1 MSNMKIKAL
10 ITVFAL
16 CALLSSCSMTKVI
29 PEDKSLLSAN
39 EIVFNG
45 KQPEELSDLS
55 KYIKQTPKK
64 GIFGYQFSVA
74 LYNTG
79 KGTGKGWD
87 KIAEKMGTP
96 PLIFDE
102 DLVES
107 SVKNM
112 LNHMKFK
119 GFYDSKITS
128 SVNTEKKRTK
138 VTYTVTPGKRYI
150 IDTVTYTIP
159 DVDMYDIMSA
169 NRKES
174 LVKVGDWLSEDILE
188 QESERVAEIFR
199 NSGYFGFDK
208 GFLFF
213 TGDTLEH
220 NGKSHLDIAIRD
232 YLRSGSE
239 KDARPHKVFTF
250 SDVLVSTRRNFQ
262 QNRPIRISPDSSI
275 VARRDS
281 LLTVWRNQI
290 DTIKYGNIKVISYSQ
305 SANLVRG
312 KVLNRLNLIQ
322 PGEQYDEDIVEATYS
337 RFSSLNLFSSVN
349 IQQQEIDSS
358 KVLTSIVLQAS
369 SVQGFKVDLQG
380 STNANGLLGI
390 SPAISYFH
398 KNVFRGAEL
407 LTVGLMGDFQ
417 FKLHNNVHSTEIG
430 LNTTLDIPRFL
441 FAPHT
446 WFRSRTIPHTE
457 IGLSYSYQTRPEYT
471 RNILSASFNYNW
483 NIKRKY
489 YWKVTPV
496 QANIVRIFNL
506 DSTFYKKLSDPYL
519 KNSYSDHF
527 DLGVG
532 ASFYYVSDPATK
544 PVHDFWYIR
553 YGLDLSGNLLSL
565 FNSQMKKN
573 DRGER
578 LVWKSPYSQYFRM
591 ELSGVYTFKFGG
603 NPNHMLAFR
612 ALGGVGKGYGNST
625 MLPLEKMFWGGGA
638 YDMRG
643 WQPRTLGPGYAP
655 RDSAF
660 RIPNQTGDIKLEANM
675 EYRFPIISVVNG
687 AVFSDLGN
695 IWTFDRKNKATGE
708 EADKRGVFRS
718 SDFYKHLALDWG
730 LGLRVD
736 LDFAV
741 IRLDLGFKTYNPAS
755 SEWIGPDK
763 WLKKDNFE
771 ISFGI
776 GYPF

>member
-1 MSNMKIKAL
+1 MKAKAL
-10 ITVFAL
+10 ISVFSI
-16 CALLSSCSMTKVI
+16 CALLYSCSMTKVI
-29 PEDKSLLSAN
+29 PEGQSMLTAN
-39 EIVFNG
+39 EIVFT
-45 KQPEELSDLS
+45 KDKPEELSDLA

-64 GIFGYQFSVA
+64 GIMGYQFSVA

-79 KGTGKGWD
+79 KGSGRGWD

-119 GFYDSKITS
+119 GFYDSKITTS
-128 SVNTEKKRTK
+128 FKTENKKTK
-138 VTYTVTPGKRYI
+138 VTYTVTPGNRYI
-150 IDTVTYTIP
+150 IDTITYTIP

-169 NRKES
+169 NRSES
-174 LVKVGDWLSEDILE
+174 LVKEGDWLSEDILE
-188 QESERVAEIFR
+188 QESERVADIFR
-199 NSGYFGFDK
+199 NKGYYGFDK
-208 GFLFF
+208 GYLFF
-213 TGDTLEH
+213 TGDTLAH
-220 NGKSHLDIAIRD
+220 NGKSHLDIAIKD
-232 YLRSGSE
+232 YLRSGSP

-250 SDVLVSTRRNFQ
+250 SDVLVSTRRNFNQ
-262 QNRPIRISPDSSI
+262 IRSARTEMDSSFT
-275 VARRDS
+275 ARRDS

-290 DTIKYGNIKVISYSQ
+290 DTIPYGNIKVVSFSQ
-305 SANLVRG
+305 TGNLVRK
-312 KVLNRLNLIQ
+312 KVLNRLNLIK
-322 PGEQYDEDIVEATYS
+322 PGEQYNEDIVESTYS

-349 IQQQEIDSS
+349 IQQQEVDSS
-358 KVLTSIVLQAS
+358 GVQTSITLQATN
-369 SVQGFKVDLQG
+369 VQGFKVDLQG

-398 KNVFRGAEL
+398 KNVFRGAEV

-417 FKLHNNVHSTEIG
+417 FKLHSNIHSTEIG
-430 LNTTLDIPRFL
+430 INTTLDIPRFL
-441 FAPHT
+441 FAPGK

-457 IGLSYSYQTRPEYT
+457 VATSYSYQTRPEYT
-471 RNILSASFNYNW
+471 RNILSARYTYSW
-483 NIKRKY
+483 NVKRKLF
-489 YWKVTPV
+489 WKVSPI
-496 QANIVRIFNL
+496 QANIVRIYNL
-506 DSTFYKKLSDPYL
+506 DSAFYNKLSDPYL
-519 KNSYSDHF
+519 KNSYSNHF

-532 ASFYYVSDPATK
+532 ASVYYISDPSIK
-544 PVHDFWYIR
+544 PVRNFWYIR
-553 YGLDLSGNLLSL
+553 YGLDLSGNVVSL

-578 LVWKSPYSQYFRM
+578 MIWKSPYSQYFRM
-591 ELSGVYTFKFGG
+591 EMSGVYTFKFGA

-612 ALGGVGKGYGNST
+612 ALGGVGKGYGNSR

-675 EYRFPIISVVNG
+675 EYRFPIISILNG

-695 IWTFDRKNKATGE
+695 IWTFDRKNKVTGE
-708 EADKRGVFRS
+708 EADPRGVFRTK
-718 SDFYKHLALDWG
+718 DFYKHLALDWG
-730 LGLRVD
+730 LGLRLD

-755 SEWIGPDK
+755 AQWIGPDK

>member
-1 MSNMKIKAL
+1 MKAKAL
-10 ITVFAL
+10 ISFLAL
-16 CALLSSCSMTKVI
+16 SALLSSCSMTKVI
-29 PEDKSLLSAN
+29 PEGQSMLTAN
-39 EIVFNG
+39 EIVYT
-45 KQPEELSDLS
+45 KDKPEELSDLS
-55 KYIKQTPKK
+55 KYIKQTPKS
-64 GIFGYQFSVA
+64 GIFGFQFSVA

-79 KGTGKGWD
+79 KGTGRGWD
-87 KIAEKMGTP
+87 KIAEKMGTA

-107 SVKNM
+107 SIKNM

-119 GFYDSKITS
+119 GFYDSKITA
-128 SVNTEKKRTK
+128 SVNTDNKKTK
-138 VTYTVTPGKRYI
+138 VTYTVTPGKRYV
-150 IDTVTYTIP
+150 IDTITYTIP
-159 DVDMYDIMSA
+159 DVDLYDIMA
-169 NRKES
+169 ENRGGS

-188 QESERVAEIFR
+188 QESERVADIFR
-199 NSGYFGFDK
+199 NKGYFGFDK

-213 TGDTLEH
+213 TGDTLAH
-220 NGKSHLDIAIRD
+220 NGKSHLDIEIKD
-232 YLRSGSE
+232 YLRSGSP

-262 QNRPIRISPDSSI
+262 QNRTIRTEMDSAAT
-275 VARRDS
+275 VRRDS
-281 LLTVWRNQI
+281 LLSVWRTQI
-290 DTIKYGNIKVISYSQ
+290 DTIPYKNIKVVSFSQ
-305 SANLVRG
+305 SGNLVRK
-312 KVLNRLNLIQ
+312 KVLNRLNLIK
-322 PGEQYDEDIVEATYS
+322 PGDPYDEDIVESTYS

-349 IQQQEIDSS
+349 IQQQEVDSS
-358 KVLTSIVLQAS
+358 KVLTSITLQATN
-369 SVQGFKVDLQG
+369 VQGFKVDLQG

-398 KNVFRGAEL
+398 KNVFRGAEV

-417 FKLHNNVHSTEIG
+417 FKLHSNVHSTEIG
-430 LNTTLDIPRFL
+430 INTSLDIPRFL
-441 FAPHT
+441 FAPGR
-446 WFRSRTIPHTE
+446 WFRSRALPHTE
-457 IGLSYSYQTRPEYT
+457 INTSFSYQTRPEYT
-471 RNILSASFNYNW
+471 RNILSASYNYSW
-483 NIKRKY
+483 NIKRKLF
-489 YWKVTPV
+489 WKFTPI
-496 QANIVRIFNL
+496 QTNIVRIFNL
-506 DSTFYKKLSDPYL
+506 DSTFYRKISDPYL
-519 KNSYSDHF
+519 KNSYSNHF
-527 DLGVG
+527 DLGIG
-532 ASFYYVSDPATK
+532 ASVYYISDPAVK
-544 PVHDFWYIR
+544 PVKNFWYVR
-553 YGLDLSGNLLSL
+553 YGLDLSGNVLSL
-565 FNSQMKKN
+565 FNSSMKKN

-625 MLPLEKMFWGGGA
+625 ILPLEKMFWGGGA

-675 EYRFPIISVVNG
+675 EYRFPIISILNG

-708 EADKRGVFRS
+708 EADPRGVFRTK
-718 SDFYKHLALDWG
+718 DFYKHLALDFG
-730 LGLRVD
+730 LGLRLD

-741 IRLDLGFKTYNPAS
+741 IRLDLGFKTYNPAT
-755 SEWIGPDK
+755 SEWTGPDK

-771 ISFGI
+771 FSFGI

>member
-1 MSNMKIKAL
+1 MKAKAL
-10 ITVFAL
+10 IPVLAL
-16 CALLSSCSMTKVI
+16 CLLFYSCSMTKVI
-29 PEDKSLLSAN
+29 PEGHSMLTNN
-39 EIVFNG
+39 EIVYT
-45 KQPEELSDLS
+45 KDKPEELSDLA
-55 KYIKQTPKK
+55 KYIKQSPKK
-64 GIFGYQFSVA
+64 GIFGFQFSVA
-74 LYNTG
+74 LYNTS

-87 KIAEKMGTP
+87 KIAEKMGRP

-119 GFYDSKITS
+119 GFYDSKISTS
-128 SVNTEKKRTK
+128 FKTENKKTK

-150 IDTVTYTIP
+150 IDTITYTIP
-159 DVDMYDIMSA
+159 DVDMYDIMAGSRA
-169 NRKES
+169 GS
-174 LVKVGDWLSEDILE
+174 LVKAGDWLSEDILE
-188 QESERVAEIFR
+188 QESERVADIFR
-199 NSGYFGFDK
+199 NKGYFGFDK

-213 TGDTLEH
+213 TGDTLAH
-220 NGKSHLDIAIRD
+220 NGKSHLDIEIKD
-232 YLRSGSE
+232 YLRSGSL
-239 KDARPHKVFTF
+239 KDAKPHKVFTF
-250 SDVLVSTRRNFQ
+250 SDVLVSTRRNFTQ
-262 QNRPIRISPDSSI
+262 IRSARMELDSSAT
-275 VARRDS
+275 ARRDS
-281 LLTVWRNQI
+281 LLAVWRNQI
-290 DTIKYGNIKVISYSQ
+290 DTIPYGNIKVVSFSQ
-305 SANLVRG
+305 SGNLVRK
-312 KVLNRLNLIQ
+312 KVLNRLNLIK
-322 PGEQYDEDIVEATYS
+322 PGEQYDEDIVESTYS

-349 IQQQEIDSS
+349 IQQQETDSS
-358 KVLTSIVLQAS
+358 KVLTSITLQATN
-369 SVQGFKVDLQG
+369 VQGFKVDLQG
-380 STNANGLLGI
+380 STNANGLFGI

-398 KNVFRGAEL
+398 KNVFRGAEV

-417 FKLHNNVHSTEIG
+417 FKLNSNIHSTEIG
-430 LNTTLDIPRFL
+430 INTSLDIPRFL
-441 FAPHT
+441 FAPGR
-446 WFRSRTIPHTE
+446 WFRSRTVPHTE
-457 IGLSYSYQTRPEYT
+457 ITTSYSYQTRPEYT
-471 RNILSASFNYNW
+471 RNILSASYNYSW
-483 NIKRKY
+483 NIKRKLF
-489 YWKVTPV
+489 WKVTPI
-496 QANIVRIFNL
+496 QTNIVRIFNL
-506 DSTFYKKLSDPYL
+506 DSTFYNKLSDPYL
-519 KNSYSDHF
+519 KNSYSNHF

-532 ASFYYVSDPATK
+532 ASVYYISDPATK
-544 PVHDFWYIR
+544 PVRNFWYVR
-553 YGLDLSGNLLSL
+553 YGMDLSGNVLSL
-565 FNSQMKKN
+565 FNSKMKKN

-578 LVWKSPYSQYFRM
+578 LVWNSPYSQYFRM

-612 ALGGVGKGYGNST
+612 ALGGVGKGYGNSN

-675 EYRFPIISVVNG
+675 EYRFPIVSFLNG

-695 IWTFDRKNKATGE
+695 IWTFDRKNKTTGE
-708 EADKRGVFRS
+708 EADIRGVFHAK
-718 SDFYKHLALDWG
+718 DFYKHLALDWG

-755 SEWIGPDK
+755 SEWLGPDK